1 MKTILSRLQ
10 VCALAAVAV
19 ALIGGAFMGPSFGQ
33 TAYQPV
39 STKAANTK
47 AANTTA
53 QQTSSSTR
61 TAQTPT
67 QSGKSAT
74 KAPASKLIDIN
85 SATVE
90 QMKTL
95 PGIND
100 GLAQKIVEGRPYRVK
115 TDLVRKKII
124 PQAAYNKIAGLVIAR
139 QTAAPKPK
147 ATAQNAPA
155 KQTQARARAAAKAAT
170 HKALFTFPICNRLP
184 RLDS

>member
-10 VCALAAVAV
+10 VGVLAAIAV
-19 ALIGGAFMGPSFGQ
+19 ALIGGVIMGASFAQ
-33 TAYQPV
+33 TTYPPAN
-39 STKAANTK
+39 TKAANTK
-47 AANTTA
+47 AANTKA
-53 QQTSSSTR
+53 QQTSSSASAK
-61 TAQTPT
+61 TAQTPA

-90 QMKTL
+90 QLKTL

-100 GLAQKIVEGRPYRVK
+100 GLARKIVEGRPYRVK
-115 TDLVRKKII
+115 TDLVRKNII

-147 ATAQNAPA
+147 ASAQNAPA
-155 KQTQARARAAAKAAT
+155 K
-170 HKALFTFPICNRLP
+170 
-184 RLDS
+184 

>member
-10 VCALAAVAV
+10 VCALAAIAV
-19 ALIGGAFMGPSFGQ
+19 ALIGGAIIEASFAQ
-33 TAYQPV
+33 TTYPA

-47 AANTTA
+47 A
-53 QQTSSSTR
+53 QQTSSSAK

-90 QMKTL
+90 QLKTL

-115 TDLVRKKII
+115 TDLVRKNII
-124 PQAAYNKIAGLVIAR
+124 PQAAYNKIAGLVIAK
-139 QTAAPKPK
+139 QTTAPKPK
-147 ATAQNAPA
+147 ASAQNAPA
-155 KQTQARARAAAKAAT
+155 K
-170 HKALFTFPICNRLP
+170 
-184 RLDS
+184 

>member
-1 MKTILSRLQ
+1 MKTILSRLP
-10 VCALAAVAV
+10 VCVLAAIAV
-19 ALIGGAFMGPSFGQ
+19 ALIGGAFMGASFAQ
-33 TAYQPV
+33 TTYPP
-39 STKAANTK
+39 ANTK
-47 AANTTA
+47 ATNTKA
-53 QQTSSSTR
+53 QQTRSSAK

-90 QMKTL
+90 QLKAL

-115 TDLVRKKII
+115 TDLVRKNII

-139 QTAAPKPK
+139 QTTAPKPK
-147 ATAQNAPA
+147 ASAQNAPA
-155 KQTQARARAAAKAAT
+155 K
-170 HKALFTFPICNRLP
+170 
-184 RLDS
+184 

>member
-10 VCALAAVAV
+10 VCALAALAV
-19 ALIGGAFMGPSFGQ
+19 ALIGGAFMGASFAQ
-33 TAYQPV
+33 TTYPQAN
-39 STKAANTK
+39 TKAANTK
-47 AANTTA
+47 A
-53 QQTSSSTR
+53 QQTSSSAK

-74 KAPASKLIDIN
+74 KAPATKLIDIN

-90 QMKTL
+90 QLKTL

-115 TDLVRKKII
+115 TDLVRKNTI

-147 ATAQNAPA
+147 ASAQNAPA
-155 KQTQARARAAAKAAT
+155 K
-170 HKALFTFPICNRLP
+170 
-184 RLDS
+184 

>member
-19 ALIGGAFMGPSFGQ
+19 ALIGGVIIEASFAQ
-33 TAYQPV
+33 TTYPPASTTAA
-39 STKAANTK
+39 STKATNTK
-47 AANTTA
+47 A
-53 QQTSSSTR
+53 QQTSSNAK

-90 QMKTL
+90 QLKTL

-115 TDLVRKKII
+115 TDLVRKNII

-139 QTAAPKPK
+139 QTTAPKPK
-147 ATAQNAPA
+147 ASAQNAPA
-155 KQTQARARAAAKAAT
+155 K
-170 HKALFTFPICNRLP
+170 
-184 RLDS
+184 

>member
-10 VCALAAVAV
+10 VCAFAAIAV
-19 ALIGGAFMGPSFGQ
+19 ALIGGVFMGASFAQ
-33 TAYQPV
+33 TTYPPAN
-39 STKAANTK
+39 TKAANTK
-47 AANTTA
+47 A
-53 QQTSSSTR
+53 QQTSSSAQ

-90 QMKTL
+90 QLKTL

-115 TDLVRKKII
+115 TDLVRKNII
-124 PQAAYNKIAGLVIAR
+124 PQAAYNKIAGLVIAK

-147 ATAQNAPA
+147 ASAQNAPA
-155 KQTQARARAAAKAAT
+155 K
-170 HKALFTFPICNRLP
+170 
-184 RLDS
+184 

>member
-1 MKTILSRLQ
+1 MKTILSRLP
-10 VCALAAVAV
+10 VCALAAIAV
-19 ALIGGAFMGPSFGQ
+19 ALIGGAFMGASFAQ
-33 TAYQPV
+33 TTYPA

-47 AANTTA
+47 A
-53 QQTSSSTR
+53 QQTSSSAK

-90 QMKTL
+90 QLKAL

-115 TDLVRKKII
+115 TDLVRKNII

-139 QTAAPKPK
+139 QTTAPKPK
-147 ATAQNAPA
+147 ASAQNAPA
-155 KQTQARARAAAKAAT
+155 K
-170 HKALFTFPICNRLP
+170 
-184 RLDS
+184 